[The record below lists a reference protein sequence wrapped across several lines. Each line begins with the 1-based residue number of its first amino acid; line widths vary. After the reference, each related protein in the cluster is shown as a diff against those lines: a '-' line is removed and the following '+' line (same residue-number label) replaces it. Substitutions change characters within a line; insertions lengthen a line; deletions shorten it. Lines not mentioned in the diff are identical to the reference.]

1 MGAGY
6 GVMVC
11 RKRGL
16 DGVLIGRWDA
26 QQHLRREGGGGVG
39 QCRGSQTM
47 RERKKKNLLGLRLHT
62 CNCNTAARV
71 RSVSAECI

>member
-11 RKRGL
+11 RKRRL

-26 QQHLRREGGGGVG
+26 QQHLRREWGGVG
-39 QCRGSQTM
+39 Q
-47 RERKKKNLLGLRLHT
+47 
-62 CNCNTAARV
+62 
-71 RSVSAECI
+71 

>member
-26 QQHLRREGGGGVG
+26 QQHLRREGGGGWAVSWQSDYEG
-39 QCRGSQTM
+39 
-47 RERKKKNLLGLRLHT
+47 EEKKKLAGFASPYMQLQHG
-62 CNCNTAARV
+62 
-71 RSVSAECI
+71 S